1 MNAAGW
7 TTLSKNGKGD
17 EENKGVK
24 RIFHDVSSKD
34 ELQLDRHPKKQKPN
48 SDSSGNSKKRP
59 ADTKHDTMAPAPVL
73 RRCRFKQPDPHAD
86 VVCQLVQASQPQKR
100 RGRPNGPAKNYSGSN
115 RSQKLKDKDANGES
129 HGDEMPDGS
138 GHVDRDGKCSS
149 LSIWRKMQIIKEY
162 ERLKALKTIKNI
174 ESFMLKNGKMKG
186 GYQGCLSRSKW
197 LGAREKYKW
206 DDFIAHCPELSKKVY
221 EVPNVLLEV
230 LGVAAPCQTFE
241 KTNVFVAICFHRW
254 LQFQQIEYC
263 TQSLV

>member
-1 MNAAGW
+1 
-7 TTLSKNGKGD
+7 
-17 EENKGVK
+17 
-24 RIFHDVSSKD
+24 
-34 ELQLDRHPKKQKPN
+34 
-48 SDSSGNSKKRP
+48 
-59 ADTKHDTMAPAPVL
+59 MAPAPVL

-100 RGRPNGPAKNYSGSN
+100 RGRPNGPAKNSSGSN

-206 DDFIAHCPELSKKVY
+206 DDFIAHCPELSKKVH

-241 KTNVFVAICFHRW
+241 KSLPRPELRWDDFIVYIYAILCVYIYTLYIYLMVPKLYLFEC
-254 LQFQQIEYC
+254 LSQCE
-263 TQSLV
+263 T